1 MTTQADALRMAE
13 QLEEDAN
20 ALEACEL
27 VHDAKY
33 LNQAA
38 AMLREHAEGVEEWQ
52 KMTEEARRIQARHL
66 DHHDGDLYHAMQSL
80 CVKFGYRD
88 TAPLTAALSGREEG
102 K

>member
-38 AMLREHAEGVEEWQ
+38 AMLREHAEGVEV
-52 KMTEEARRIQARHL
+52 TEAMVDRARAAYKIRLNQHVAATF
-66 DHHDGDLYHAMQSL
+66 DGDALQDAM
-80 CVKFGYRD
+80 C
-88 TAPLTAALSGREEG
+88 AALTAALSGREEG
-102 K
+102 KGG